1 MQARDPQR
9 SSDRWKSPEFWL
21 VVALLVALMLAM
33 LMIFQL
39 GEADEKKDFLAI
51 VLGAFGAWIGAG
63 AAYFFGRE
71 NMREATESMLR
82 MRGVTPQERL
92 TQTAIVDLRPKPIP
106 QTFKVS
112 DAVETALNWFEVD
125 PERFFIVVLNND
137 SKLQNVV
144 HEEALYRYL
153 YKLYETQT
161 PPPANP
167 LLENLG
173 TVIEVITRDAEKL
186 KSDKPEASRALNG
199 LVNAAVVLQ
208 DRQTAFVA
216 NETMERER
224 KFVTIVVNSQSMP
237 IGYITTADI
246 RRFVLSAENR

>member
-1 MQARDPQR
+1 
-9 SSDRWKSPEFWL
+9 
-21 VVALLVALMLAM
+21 
-33 LMIFQL
+33 
-39 GEADEKKDFLAI
+39 
-51 VLGAFGAWIGAG
+51 
-63 AAYFFGRE
+63 
-71 NMREATESMLR
+71 

-125 PERFFIVVLNND
+125 PERFFIVVLNKDN
-137 SKLQNVV
+137 KLQNVV

-173 TVIEVITRDAEKL
+173 TVIDVITRDAEKL
-186 KSDKPEASRALNG
+186 KSDKPEASRSLNA